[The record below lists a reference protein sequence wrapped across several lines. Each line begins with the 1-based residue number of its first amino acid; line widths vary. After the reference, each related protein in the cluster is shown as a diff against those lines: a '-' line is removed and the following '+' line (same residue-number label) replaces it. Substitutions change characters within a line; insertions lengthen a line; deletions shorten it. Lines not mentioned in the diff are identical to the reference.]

1 MRTVSPGEPILP
13 ALTAEWYNHTVK
25 PHHSPPQG
33 RPQPHRHQNEILAK
47 FIPGGGYTEATR
59 FDPVAIAGFID
70 TNYIERIC
78 SVNKSS
84 LNEYN
89 WIIPQATMRDGQLSQ
104 PCVYA
109 GLTFANVDIISDHH
123 KFVTLN
129 SDTKTLETAD
139 YGKALLL
146 KGNPDGPSL
155 ISIET
160 LPISSY
166 LLKTTSTISARSG
179 TTLGSGDCIICIRDG
194 STIIET
200 AEAITAYNSQ
210 NGDPIP
216 SGKYVQA
223 KMWQGVPLIDVVE
236 CDE

>member
-13 ALTAEWYNHTVK
+13 ALTAQWYNHTVK
-25 PHHSPPQG
+25 PHPSTPQG

-47 FIPGGGYTEATR
+47 FVPGSGFTEAAR
-59 FDPVAIAGFID
+59 FDPVAITGVID
-70 TNYIERIC
+70 TNYIERVC

-84 LNEYN
+84 LDEYN

-109 GLTFANVDIISDHH
+109 GLTFANVNIINSQHR
-123 KFVTLN
+123 FVTLN

-146 KGNPDGPSL
+146 KGNSDGPSL

-160 LPISSY
+160 MPGYREINVPNYVS
-166 LLKTTSTISARSG
+166 I
-179 TTLGSGDCIICIRDG
+179 
-194 STIIET
+194 
-200 AEAITAYNSQ
+200 
-210 NGDPIP
+210 NGDSLTFSLIKIKVIDYEVLEDTIDIP
-216 SGKYVQA
+216 LTECGDEDSGSS
-223 KMWQGVPLIDVVE
+223 
-236 CDE
+236 